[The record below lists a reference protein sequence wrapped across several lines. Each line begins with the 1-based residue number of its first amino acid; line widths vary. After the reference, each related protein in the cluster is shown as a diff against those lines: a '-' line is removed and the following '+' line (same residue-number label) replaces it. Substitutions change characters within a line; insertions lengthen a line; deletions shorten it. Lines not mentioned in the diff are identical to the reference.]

1 MATAASHV
9 VGASRSSVATTLLVR
24 CFASLVGSGIP
35 SPRHDVALKLSTPH
49 GGHINN
55 MILTSQS
62 ILELDSVLHK
72 FRKRLRPAALGAA
85 SMQLEHL
92 HRCVGSALGGP
103 ARPGSGGH
111 AAVTPC
117 DLSATDT
124 SNFGCSVMRLR
135 MCRAV

>member
-1 MATAASHV
+1 MGAFHGNVTTA
-9 VGASRSSVATTLLVR
+9 LLAR

-62 ILELDSVLHK
+62 IMELDSVLHK
-72 FRKRLRPAALGAA
+72 FRKRLRPAAVGAA

-92 HRCVGSALGGP
+92 HR
-103 ARPGSGGH
+103 
-111 AAVTPC
+111 
-117 DLSATDT
+117 
-124 SNFGCSVMRLR
+124 
-135 MCRAV
+135 